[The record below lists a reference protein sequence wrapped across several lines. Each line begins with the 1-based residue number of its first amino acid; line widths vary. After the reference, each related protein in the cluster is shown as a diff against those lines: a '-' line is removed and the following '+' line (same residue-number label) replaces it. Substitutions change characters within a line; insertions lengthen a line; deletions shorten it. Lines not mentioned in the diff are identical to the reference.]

1 MIATFFRNL
10 FRDLVRQPLRTILT
24 LSGVMWGTFAVV
36 LLLAFGNSVQR
47 QSMKNMRGMGDRLV
61 VVWPGVTTMARG
73 GFTKG
78 RRVRMTPEQVM
89 GLRDHLSGIENI
101 SPEFR
106 RSQRLRHGREEF
118 IITVRG
124 VGLSYEA
131 LRNTIPEKGRFIN
144 RLDQERRRRVCFIG
158 DTLARD
164 LFKEEEPVGGRIM
177 VEGVPFTV
185 VGVMKEKIQPSN
197 YGGNRDTQTLFMPWT
212 TFSALYGEK
221 YVGNFIFS
229 GYPGVDP
236 AGLERKLRRFLSRRL
251 EFHPDDKD
259 ALFIWNQS
267 QMLQQVNVFFLA
279 FNIFLGMIGSFT
291 LLVGGVG
298 VASIMMVVVE
308 ERTREIGVK
317 LAVGARRRQILTQF
331 FSESLVII
339 IMGGVAGFAAAALLI
354 QVLPA
359 DKIRDYVGV
368 PQINP
373 VVGMVT
379 VLILLVIGTIAGIA
393 PARKAASTNPIE
405 ALRS

>member
-1 MIATFFRNL
+1 MIAVFFRNL
-10 FRDLVRQPLRTILT
+10 FRDLVRQPLRTLLT

-61 VVWPGVTTMARG
+61 VVWPGVTTMTRG

-89 GLRDHLSGIENI
+89 GLRDHLPGIENI

-106 RSQRLRHGREEF
+106 RNSRLRHGREEF
-118 IITVRG
+118 IITIRG
-124 VGLSYEA
+124 VGLEYEA
-131 LRNTIPEKGRFIN
+131 MRNTIPAKGRFLN
-144 RLDQERRRRVCFIG
+144 RLDLERRRRVCFIG
-158 DTLARD
+158 DTLAKD
-164 LFKEEEPVGGRIM
+164 LFKDEEPVGGRIV

-185 VGVMKEKIQPSN
+185 VGVMREKIQPSN
-197 YGGNRDTQTLFMPWT
+197 YGGNRDTQTLFLPWT
-212 TFSALYGEK
+212 TFTALYGDK

-229 GYPGVDP
+229 GYAGVNP
-236 AGLERKLRRFLSRRL
+236 AALEQKLRRFLSRRL

-267 QMLQQVNVFFLA
+267 EMLKQINVFFTA
-279 FNIFLGMIGSFT
+279 FTIFLGIIGSFT

-308 ERTREIGVK
+308 ERTREIGIK
-317 LAVGARRRQILTQF
+317 LAVGAKRRGILAQF

-339 IMGGVAGFAAAALLI
+339 LMGGMAGFLAATLLI
-354 QVLPA
+354 NVLPA
-359 DKIRDYVGV
+359 EKIRDYVGV

-373 VVGMVT
+373 TVGIAT
-379 VLILLVIGTIAGIA
+379 VLILMVIGVVAGIA
-393 PARKAASTNPIE
+393 PARRAASTNPIE

>member
-10 FRDLVRQPLRTILT
+10 FRDLVRQPLRTVLT

-61 VVWPGVTTMARG
+61 VVWPGRTTMEYG

-78 RRVRMTPEQVM
+78 RPIRLTPEQVL
-89 GLRDHLSGIENI
+89 GLKQHIQGIEHI

-106 RSQRLRHGREEF
+106 RSRRLRHGREEF

-124 VGLSYEA
+124 VGLHYEA
-131 LRNTIPEKGRFIN
+131 LRNTIPAKGRFIN

-164 LFKEEEPVGGRIM
+164 LFKEEEPVGDRIM

-212 TFSALYGEK
+212 TFSALYGDK

-229 GYPGVDP
+229 GHAGVDP
-236 AGLERKLRRFLSRRL
+236 AGLERKLRRYLSRRM
-251 EFHPDDKD
+251 EFHPDDTD
-259 ALFIWNQS
+259 ALFVWNQS

-354 QVLPA
+354 RALPA
-359 DKIRDYVGV
+359 EKIRDYVGV

-373 VVGMVT
+373 LVGVVT

>member
-10 FRDLVRQPLRTILT
+10 FRDLVRQPLRTVLT

-36 LLLAFGNSVQR
+36 LLLAFGNSVQK

-61 VVWPGVTTMARG
+61 VVWPGRTTMEYG

-78 RRVRMTPEQVM
+78 RRIRLTPGQVL
-89 GLRDHLSGIENI
+89 GLKQHIRGIEHI

-106 RSQRLRHGREEF
+106 RSRRLRHGREEF

-124 VGLSYEA
+124 VGLEYEA
-131 LRNTIPEKGRFIN
+131 LRNTIPAKGRFIN
-144 RLDQERRRRVCFIG
+144 SLDKERRRRVCFIG
-158 DTLARD
+158 DTLAKD
-164 LFKEEEPVGGRIM
+164 LFKDEEPVGKRIM
-177 VEGVPFTV
+177 VEGVPFNV
-185 VGVMKEKIQPSN
+185 VGVMKKKIQPSN

-212 TFSALYGEK
+212 TFSALYGDK
-221 YVGNFIFS
+221 YVGNFVFS

-236 AGLERKLRRFLSRRL
+236 AGLERKLRRYLSRRM
-251 EFHPDDKD
+251 EFHRDDTD
-259 ALFIWNQS
+259 ALFVWNQS
-267 QMLQQVNVFFLA
+267 QMLTQVNVFFLA
-279 FNIFLGMIGSFT
+279 FNIFLAIIGSFT

-317 LAVGARRRQILTQF
+317 LAVGAKRRQILTQF
-331 FSESLVII
+331 FSESLMII
-339 IMGGVAGFAAAALLI
+339 IMGGVAGFVAASLLLS
-354 QVLPA
+354 VLPA
-359 DKIRDYVGV
+359 EKIRDYVGV

-373 VVGMVT
+373 LVGVAT